1 MTNPLIYQPTPL
13 PEGGVLKF
21 SPSQFSQFIDKPHQ
35 WYRTE
40 VLREDG
46 FSHNTSTVIGTI
58 VHYCAEMVSKGEEVD
73 QKAIEEYISSL
84 EKHEDYDPVVVR
96 AHWVAMAERLVND
109 YVLEHEFLEVET
121 QHVVE
126 IKQKYYA
133 GGKLDR
139 LEGTKEDCMV
149 VDYKSYSSKTKPK
162 TIPQYYKY
170 QILVYAWIL
179 YNLGYTVTRIRL
191 VYINRH
197 IEGEISEK
205 TNKQMKS
212 YPPEVTILTET
223 ITQEDIDFIGSLL
236 DLAVDTCEASKAHPE
251 LTHVIWHDPRLKV

>member
-133 GGKLDR
+133 GLDDLEQR
-139 LEGTKEDCMV
+139 LPCPGRLPTAGTGRHGPAQRLRCSGRPSLSDAGTFGGWEND
-149 VDYKSYSSKTKPK
+149 
-162 TIPQYYKY
+162 
-170 QILVYAWIL
+170 ILPH
-179 YNLGYTVTRIRL
+179 G
-191 VYINRH
+191 
-197 IEGEISEK
+197 
-205 TNKQMKS
+205 
-212 YPPEVTILTET
+212 P
-223 ITQEDIDFIGSLL
+223 
-236 DLAVDTCEASKAHPE
+236 
-251 LTHVIWHDPRLKV
+251 